1 MKNANSDGYGCCLSI
16 EGYNWGSN
24 LGVCNNA
31 RTMIMASEIS
41 GDDKYISVAKNQL
54 DYLLGKNSMSYSFV
68 TGYGTNAPKDVH
80 HRPSVVKAQAM
91 KAMLVGGPNS
101 GVEDPYAANVLKDM
115 PPAKCYADNQQSYAT
130 NEVTIYWNS
139 PFASLLTEIIQH

>member
-1 MKNANSDGYGCCLSI
+1 MGSYGDIAYLSMDDADKDKECEKIIKNEIVKQADEFMKNANSDGYGCCLSI

-91 KAMLVGGPNS
+91 KAMLVG
-101 GVEDPYAANVLKDM
+101 
-115 PPAKCYADNQQSYAT
+115 
-130 NEVTIYWNS
+130 
-139 PFASLLTEIIQH
+139 